1 MHFAGVCA
9 VDVIRGRWGHCVE
22 VCVSIMLVC
31 VSFMPVVTY
40 LGVGG
45 TGGGAGGSG
54 GKRVRFVFSLDR
66 ENQLLSERRREE
78 VREFSVVSSINNIMV
93 QHTSQATCMD
103 KARGHTDTIIII
115 TCVNRI
121 IHLKWQ
127 S

>member
-1 MHFAGVCA
+1 MQFAGVCA

-22 VCVSIMLVC
+22 VCVSIMPVC

-54 GKRVRFVFSLDR
+54 GKMVRFVFSLDR
-66 ENQLLSERRREE
+66 ENQQLSERRREE
-78 VREFSVVSSINNIMV
+78 VREFIMV

-103 KARGHTDTIIII
+103 KAHGHTDTIIII

>member
-1 MHFAGVCA
+1 M
-9 VDVIRGRWGHCVE
+9 E
-22 VCVSIMLVC
+22 VCVSIML
-31 VSFMPVVTY
+31 VVTY

-93 QHTSQATCMD
+93 QHTSQATCTD

-115 TCVNRI
+115 KVS
-121 IHLKWQ
+121 HLCEPNHSPQ
-127 S
+127 VAVLDIPGTNQHL